1 MTYEKDKKQYIGPWE
16 KNLKHGI
23 GVELNLKG
31 NTKRM
36 GEWRKGKWIRW
47 LSNTQRIDDLM
58 RDRMLNSS
66 NMADVTHMGIK
77 LESDVVHENDEILFN
92 KQVMQELMPE
102 QAAVCYD
109 GSPDFEA

>member
-1 MTYEKDKKQYIGPWE
+1 MEGQGREEFDDGRVYDGAFRKGRKHGEGTMTYEKEKKQYIGPWE

-47 LSNTQRIDDLM
+47 LSNT
-58 RDRMLNSS
+58 
-66 NMADVTHMGIK
+66 
-77 LESDVVHENDEILFN
+77 
-92 KQVMQELMPE
+92 
-102 QAAVCYD
+102 
-109 GSPDFEA
+109 